1 MQTMKLTCFLA
12 FLLLVHSAVL
22 AAGEGQELRA
32 AANPMRKVIT
42 MLQMMQNKVTAEGK
56 KEEELFEKFMC
67 YCENADKSLSKS
79 IEDASTKIPQL
90 ESEIKEA
97 IALKAQLE
105 EDIKKHRED
114 RAAAKEALAKAT
126 AIREK
131 EAAEYAKETGE
142 QKSNLDAMDRAIAAI
157 SKGMA
162 GFLQTRAASVIKK
175 LFDANEHALS
185 S

>member
-32 AANPMRKVIT
+32 AANPVRKVIT

-56 KEEELFEKFMC
+56 REEELFEKFMC
-67 YCENADKSLSKS
+67 YCENADKTLGKS
-79 IEDASTKIPQL
+79 IEDANTKIPQL

-97 IALKAQLE
+97 IALQAQLE

-114 RAAAKEALAKAT
+114 REAAKEALAKAT

-131 EAAEYAKETGE
+131 EAAEFAKETGE
-142 QKSNLDAMDRAIAAI
+142 MKSNLDAMAKAIAAI

-162 GFLQTRAASVIKK
+162 GGFLQTNAASIIKS
-175 LFDANEHALS
+175 LVNTN
-185 S
+185 